1 MLQGK
6 HSCNHKLKAEM
17 IKIKRLQFI
26 QFLNSKR
33 LSHFFELE
41 KKTWKGFNNC
51 AIFLN
56 QLIIYIT

>member
-6 HSCNHKLKAEM
+6 HSCNHKLKAET

-33 LSHFFELE
+33 LLHFFELE
-41 KKTWKGFNNC
+41 KRLGKVS
-51 AIFLN
+51 
-56 QLIIYIT
+56 ITVQFF